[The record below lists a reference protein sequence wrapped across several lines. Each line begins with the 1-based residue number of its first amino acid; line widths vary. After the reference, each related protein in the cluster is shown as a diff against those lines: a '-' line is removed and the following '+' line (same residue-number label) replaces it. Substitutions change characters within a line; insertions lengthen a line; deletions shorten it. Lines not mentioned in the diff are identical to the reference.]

1 MNSDFIEIYDDAL
14 SKEKCREIISY
25 FDKKKKELG
34 RGVSGRKKLV
44 DLSAKSCWELPA
56 ELTYLSNRSFLP
68 SRYILDVIKK
78 CTPQYIH
85 SYPYLKDDVSPWNVS
100 DGYNIQMYNPGEAY
114 WQLHCENGSL
124 PFVKRVLVWTVYL
137 NTVTDNG
144 GTYFDQ
150 YDKTVDAKEG
160 RFVMWPAGWTHTHK
174 GIVSNTQKKYIATG
188 GYEFLDDQPLIEDT
202 S

>member
-78 CTPQYIH
+78 CTPQY
-85 SYPYLKDDVSPWNVS
+85 SECRLKRS
-100 DGYNIQMYNPGEAY
+100 
-114 WQLHCENGSL
+114 
-124 PFVKRVLVWTVYL
+124 VLRKSKK
-137 NTVTDNG
+137 NSFK
-144 GTYFDQ
+144 YF
-150 YDKTVDAKEG
+150 K
-160 RFVMWPAGWTHTHK
+160 
-174 GIVSNTQKKYIATG
+174 
-188 GYEFLDDQPLIEDT
+188 
-202 S
+202 